1 MPSQVQRRPNTND
14 LHPPIHQHQVPP
26 HHQHPPPA
34 PPLQQHYHH
43 HPIHIPST
51 SGPIQNATTQS
62 DTSEGSEIF
71 VDPAMG
77 TPLGVYVEKDVLN
90 HDLIVSLVKKHGG
103 NLSSNY
109 SSVPYVLVDRTKES
123 GQSLYRQYHNKKGKV
138 VLDAQWVIACV
149 QAGELLTFKRNWG
162 GMKVNGNEVVIAEPQ
177 PEPPRPTAPELQLA
191 PPPGAAEPAPST
203 SGNGQRRKKKG
214 RQAATSHNETDTG
227 IQQPLP
233 AEPPTVT
240 NPPAPQ
246 PPSHFP
252 FPSALPTLPPVPVA
266 PNFST
271 WSHVAPSSTVH
282 PPHPHAH
289 SSQAQTATQPPPPS
303 AALSTP
309 QSQTQSPLPPQQQSM
324 TLAQIH
330 HHPPPPHVLRG
341 YPPATASASAL
352 ARGPWYGVPPP
363 APAAVNALG
372 IDASRSPNTQ
382 PSSSS
387 SAGFTVPPPPSFEP
401 PSWPHGSEVYYA
413 QHFAPFSDQQ
423 YVVPPPQSNPTGAQ
437 PPPSTAGD
445 DGEAEEGANDEENRG
460 RKRKRVSEAVTAGG
474 HGAKKSKQNAPATD
488 PASLVPAL
496 APPRRSP
503 TPPARVVKSTYGG
516 NLFTAEDINYLKK
529 YIDWC
534 VDMGLVLSLREIC
547 ERLAIKAP
555 HHTFYS
561 WRRYCNKH
569 KIKLGS
575 YQMGPVGST
584 NGGDGGGDEDDDGE
598 GGEGDSDGEVGGSG
612 PSRPVAGPSR
622 TIGAPSSAPA
632 RDGRNRSPTPP
643 RSLHRSTT
651 GKGIAFT
658 EEDVAY
664 LVKYMAYRKQKEPN
678 LNMPNFWNDLA
689 AKAPH
694 HSRASWLKYW
704 RRHRH
709 EIEVPSNSADS
720 GGGAG
725 VDHPGP
731 ASTFIAGSN
740 GLQIPSAPAQ
750 IAKRQR
756 YSHEDDILLAR
767 FWARE
772 PQGTS
777 DKLFQEFARMH
788 PHHPWKGWQEH
799 HRIHKTQIDHLIK
812 LHLSGVD
819 LSTLPAP
826 PQSKTGRAAASK
838 E

>member
-14 LHPPIHQHQVPP
+14 LHPPIHQHHVPP

-34 PPLQQHYHH
+34 PPIPQHYHH
-43 HPIHIPST
+43 HPIHIPPT

-77 TPLGVYVEKDVLN
+77 TPLGVYVEKDVPN

-162 GMKVNGNEVVIAEPQ
+162 GMKVTGNEVIIAEPQ
-177 PEPPRPTAPELQLA
+177 PEAPRAAAPELQLA
-191 PPPGAAEPAPST
+191 PPPGTAEPAPAA
-203 SGNGQRRKKKG
+203 SGSGQRRKKKG
-214 RQAATSHNETDTG
+214 RQAATSQNDADAA

-240 NPPAPQ
+240 NPSAPQ
-246 PPSHFP
+246 PSSHFP
-252 FPSALPTLPPVPVA
+252 FSSAIPTLPPVPVA
-266 PNFST
+266 PSFPA

-282 PPHPHAH
+282 PPHSHAH
-289 SSQAQTATQPPPPS
+289 PSQAPAAPQAPPPS

-352 ARGPWYGVPPP
+352 TRGPWYGVPPP

-382 PSSSS
+382 PGTSS

-401 PSWPHGSEVYYA
+401 PNWPHGGEVYYP
-413 QHFAPFSDQQ
+413 QH
-423 YVVPPPQSNPTGAQ
+423 
-437 PPPSTAGD
+437 
-445 DGEAEEGANDEENRG
+445 
-460 RKRKRVSEAVTAGG
+460 
-474 HGAKKSKQNAPATD
+474 
-488 PASLVPAL
+488 
-496 APPRRSP
+496 
-503 TPPARVVKSTYGG
+503 
-516 NLFTAEDINYLKK
+516 
-529 YIDWC
+529 
-534 VDMGLVLSLREIC
+534 
-547 ERLAIKAP
+547 AP

-575 YQMGPVGST
+575 YQMGPVGAA
-584 NGGDGGGDEDDDGE
+584 GGAEGGGDEDDDGE

-622 TIGAPSSAPA
+622 PIGAPSSAPP

-689 AKAPH
+689 TKAPH

-709 EIEVPSNSADS
+709 EIEVPSNPADP
-720 GGGAG
+720 GAG
-725 VDHPGP
+725 ASVDHAGP
-731 ASTFIAGSN
+731 TSTFIAGSN

-767 FWARE
+767 FWAQE

-777 DKLFQEFARMH
+777 DKLFQEFARMV
-788 PHHPWKGWQEH
+788 
-799 HRIHKTQIDHLIK
+799 RTA
-812 LHLSGVD
+812 V
-819 LSTLPAP
+819 
-826 PQSKTGRAAASK
+826 
-838 E
+838 